1 LTNDNRLM
9 VFFAGIGL
17 GVAGTLLFAPA
28 SGKETRSRIR
38 SGASKTGDYLKQQ
51 ANTAVEQGKQAFQE
65 TVSKGLQNA

>member
-17 GVAGTLLFAPA
+17 GVAGTLLLAPA

-38 SGASKTGDYLKQQ
+38 SGGDYLKQQ

-65 TVSKGLQNA
+65 TVSKGLQNV